1 MDSSTRLG
9 GINKGKGKTKEMKLE
24 AWLELL
30 PAGLGLFV
38 VVVAAGVLGIFRSLA
53 LSKQSYNDTVNS
65 LKTQVEIMKQEN
77 DLLKKHIET
86 LERRLGDE

>member
-1 MDSSTRLG
+1 
-9 GINKGKGKTKEMKLE
+9 MKLE

-53 LSKQSYNDTVNS
+53 LSKQSYNDTVTS
-65 LKTQVEIMKQEN
+65 LQTQVEVMKQEN
-77 DLLKKHIET
+77 ELLKKHIET
-86 LERRLGDE
+86 LECRLDELHVKSIEAAVKAVVEE